1 MMRAH
6 LKPLSNDKHSGFTF
20 NQHWET
26 LKKRYHIISNPGKAL
41 CGFSP
46 SIHAGAS
53 LTSNSPIFTDAI
65 NNTGLATVTYFND
78 TSQQVRKLEICAG
91 FVPDSIY

>member
-1 MMRAH
+1 MTKAH
-6 LKPLSNDKHSGFTF
+6 LKALKPDKHSESII

-26 LKKRYHIISNPGKAL
+26 SKKRCHIISIPGKAL
-41 CGFSP
+41 CGLSP
-46 SIHAGAS
+46 SIHVGAG

-78 TSQQVRKLEICAG
+78 TSQQVRWL
-91 FVPDSIY
+91 

>member
-1 MMRAH
+1 MTKAQGKAW
-6 LKPLSNDKHSGFTF
+6 KPDKPSGFTF
-20 NQHWET
+20 SQRSET
-26 LKKRYHIISNPGKAL
+26 LKKRYHITSNPGKAL
-41 CGFSP
+41 CGFSL

-78 TSQQVRKLEICAG
+78 TSQQVRKLCISTG
-91 FVPDSIY
+91 SKSNFNH

>member
-1 MMRAH
+1 MTKAH
-6 LKPLSNDKHSGFTF
+6 LKALRIDKRSGFTF

-41 CGFSP
+41 CVFTP

-65 NNTGLATVTYFND
+65 NNTGLATVTYLND
-78 TSQQVRKLEICAG
+78 TSQQVRKL
-91 FVPDSIY
+91 

>member
-1 MMRAH
+1 MTKAH
-6 LKPLSNDKHSGFTF
+6 LKPSSNDKHSGSII
-20 NQHWET
+20 NQHWGIS
-26 LKKRYHIISNPGKAL
+26 KKRYHIISNLGKAL

-53 LTSNSPIFTDAI
+53 LTSHSPIFTDAI

-78 TSQQVRKLEICAG
+78 TSQQVRKLENCTG
-91 FVPDSIY
+91 FMPNSNY